1 MSRRGLVRAREENW
15 KSDRL
20 AGILPGKPD
29 LVKVEW
35 DPAAGSA
42 PSDRNAE
49 LSRFARRRDFAFFR
63 SKSQSA
69 NDSHSSNRKRPTIPF
84 VQCAAGGAPA
94 FLGVA
99 PFVAAF
105 VIPPPP
111 IPHPPSPI
119 RHPAFVICHPAF
131 VICHFSF
138 SIPRSAF
145 RIPHSAF
152 SNGRR

>member
-105 VIPPPP
+105 VIPHPHPPSP
-111 IPHPPSPI
+111 IPHPPSG
-119 RHPAFVICHPAF
+119 ICHLPSG
-131 VICHFSF
+131 ICHLPFLLLHS
-138 SIPRSAF
+138 PF

-152 SNGRR
+152 RIF